1 MPEEFVIEQKI
12 LPTIT
17 VQSGNVDEAQAEIAQ
32 LPRGIGSVLGFR
44 ITGGSDFHMPI
55 TIFHVSLPLKIL
67 PYFYV
72 NVGTARLMVSL
83 KKLDINHFY

>member
-17 VQSGNVDEAQAEIAQ
+17 VQSGNDDAQAEIAQ

-55 TIFHVSLPLKIL
+55 TIFHVSLLLEIFLYSIL
-67 PYFYV
+67 C
-72 NVGTARLMVSL
+72 
-83 KKLDINHFY
+83 